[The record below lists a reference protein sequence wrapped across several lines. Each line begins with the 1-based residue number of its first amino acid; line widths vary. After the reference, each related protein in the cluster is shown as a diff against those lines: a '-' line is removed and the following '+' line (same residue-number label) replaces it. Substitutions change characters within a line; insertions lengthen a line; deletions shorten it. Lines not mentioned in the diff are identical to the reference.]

1 MKITLVVIGKTD
13 DKFITEGLKKYQ
25 NRLKHYISF
34 EYIELP
40 DVKKNKNLSQE
51 QQKKM
56 EGMSLLN
63 IIKPGD
69 YVVLL
74 DEKGKTF
81 SSREFASY
89 TEKRMIAG
97 TKRMLF
103 IIGGPYGFSEEI
115 YKMANDKVSLSKM
128 TFSHQLVRLIFFE
141 QIYRAMTILKNEP
154 YHHD

>member
-1 MKITLVVIGKTD
+1 MKIGLVVIGKTD
-13 DKFITEGLKKYQ
+13 DKFIAEGLKKYQ

-40 DVKKNKNLSQE
+40 DVKRNKNLSQE

-56 EGMSLLN
+56 EGISLLN

-81 SSREFASY
+81 SSREFAAF
-89 TEKRMIAG
+89 TEKRMVAG

-103 IIGGPYGFSEEI
+103 IIGGPYGFSDEI
-115 YKMANDKVSLSKM
+115 YRVANDKVSLSKM

-141 QIYRAMTILKNEP
+141 QLYRAMTILKNEP